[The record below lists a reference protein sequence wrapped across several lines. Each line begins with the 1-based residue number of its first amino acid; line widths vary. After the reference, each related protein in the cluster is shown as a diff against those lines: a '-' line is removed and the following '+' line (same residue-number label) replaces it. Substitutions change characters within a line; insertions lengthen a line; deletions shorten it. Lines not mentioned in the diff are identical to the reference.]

1 MPALRTLNL
10 DSYIWNERQYLAVSG
25 THPTPS
31 VGQLPQT
38 ALRTLSSVVSQ
49 ILPSGIRDGAPD
61 GSSSSNSHRR
71 QLENLELWLTVVDF
85 EEMSSSG
92 WENIGWDEFIKVMEA
107 LAGVGRMS
115 LELEREALEMD
126 PRPLEEWETMLDTT
140 RSFVP
145 RPGATSVMVF
155 LSVQGA
161 NDKYMANLLREKL
174 RRLQEK
180 GVGVTTF
187 LPS

>member
-1 MPALRTLNL
+1 
-10 DSYIWNERQYLAVSG
+10 
-25 THPTPS
+25 
-31 VGQLPQT
+31 
-38 ALRTLSSVVSQ
+38 
-49 ILPSGIRDGAPD
+49 
-61 GSSSSNSHRR
+61 
-71 QLENLELWLTVVDF
+71 VVDF
-85 EEMSSSG
+85 EGMSSSG
-92 WENIGWDEFIKVMEA
+92 LENIGWDEFIRVMEA

-126 PRPLEEWETMLDTT
+126 PRPLEKWEPMLETT

-155 LSVQGA
+155 LSVQGT
-161 NDKYMANLLREKL
+161 NDNYISNLLREKL